1 MKGLNPVQPTPL
13 YQRVAQELE
22 RYIHINHLKPGDRL
36 PSERELAERLQV
48 SRTVVRESL
57 RMLNITGFV
66 NIRIGQGAYVGEPE
80 MANLLSV
87 VTQWIPEHERGYQPL
102 MEAREALEVY
112 ATGLAAE
119 RSTPKDIAYMERIL
133 RETELKIETGD
144 NVLEEDIAFHQSI
157 FEATGNP
164 ILLRLL
170 RIIGEGLVTIRQR
183 TLEAGQTACDVVED
197 HRRVLEALKTKDRAA
212 AEDAMR
218 THLSRVKRAL
228 PALER

>member
-1 MKGLNPVQPTPL
+1 MKGLQPVQPTPL
-13 YQRVAQELE
+13 YQRVAQEIE
-22 RYIHINHLKPGDRL
+22 RYILANQLKPGDRL

-57 RMLNITGFV
+57 RMLNITGFI

-80 MANLLSV
+80 MAHLLSV
-87 VTQWIPEHERGYQPL
+87 VTQWIPERERGYLPL

-119 RSTPKDIAYMERIL
+119 RATPKDIAYMERIL
-133 RETELKIETGD
+133 DETELKIATGE

-170 RIIGEGLVTIRQR
+170 RIIGEGLVTIRER
-183 TLEAGQTACDVVED
+183 TLEAGQSARDVVVE
-197 HRRVLEALKTKDRAA
+197 HREILQAIKTQDRHT
-212 AEDAMR
+212 AEGAMR
-218 THLSRVKRAL
+218 MHLAKVKKAL
-228 PALER
+228 PTFE